1 MNSDK
6 ELLEMAAKAAG
17 IKGRSDSFGFVTM
30 EAGYDAD
37 PLYWNPLSNDAEA
50 FRLAVKLNLHVDANP
65 WSTTVFAHKNTT
77 EIDFGLDFNG
87 KEITCMMFDVQ
98 TTDCP
103 YASTRRA
110 IVLAAAKLGEL
121 K

>member
-1 MNSDK
+1 MKSDK
-6 ELLEMAAKAAG
+6 KLLELAAKAAG
-17 IKGRSDSFGFVTM
+17 ITWTRQYKDAEM
-30 EAGYDAD
+30 EVMM
-37 PLYWNPLSNDAEA
+37 PFTRYWNPITNDADA

-77 EIDFGLDFNG
+77 EIDFGLDCDG
-87 KEITCMMFDVQ
+87 KERTCLMFVSQ